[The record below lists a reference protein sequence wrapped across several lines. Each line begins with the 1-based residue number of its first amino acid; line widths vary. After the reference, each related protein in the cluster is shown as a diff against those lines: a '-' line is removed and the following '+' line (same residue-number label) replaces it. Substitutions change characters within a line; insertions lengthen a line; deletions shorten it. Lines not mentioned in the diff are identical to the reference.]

1 MCIRDR
7 YEIAKAMKENGFNT
21 TLITGPTNLEPIEG
35 VKMINV
41 NSGKEMLDKTLQS
54 LPSDV
59 AIFSA
64 AVSDFRVDQFRE
76 LKIKKT
82 EQTKLDLIKNR
93 DILKSIPN
101 PSKEPAP
108 LCKE

>member
-1 MCIRDR
+1 MTNRSSGKQG

-64 AVSDFRVDQFRE
+64 AVSDWKFSGTEVNK
-76 LKIKKT
+76 LKKS
-82 EQTKLDLIKNR
+82 EKLNLNLDKNI
-93 DILKSIPN
+93 DILGYIS
-101 PSKEPAP
+101 
-108 LCKE
+108 